1 MPNATPQQLT
11 CLLSAATATEGTPDV
26 ILLVLATIGLAV
38 AAEATYVSQDRF
50 DFTKLL
56 APAPAAR
63 LRATEA
69 RPRAVLAV
77 QKPRRR
83 RNRSA
88 RSMMPPS
95 ALPTCS
101 ARTSTRNA
109 CPRWRCCSPRSAA
122 MPRSRSRPAR
132 MPGTGRAPS
141 RSAPT
146 SIRSAT
152 GRAAYPSGNSTNGY
166 LTGIVLAMPEKATA
180 LFARR
185 REFGDDRVIL
195 GVHFPSDV
203 EAGRLAATALAAAL
217 MQDPAFMKDFA
228 EAKSQLRR
236 ARGLWRVRLAAEDI
250 RSRRLVWRSRRPRS
264 G

>member
-1 MPNATPQQLT
+1 
-11 CLLSAATATEGTPDV
+11 
-26 ILLVLATIGLAV
+26 
-38 AAEATYVSQDRF
+38 
-50 DFTKLL
+50 
-56 APAPAAR
+56 
-63 LRATEA
+63 
-69 RPRAVLAV
+69 
-77 QKPRRR
+77 
-83 RNRSA
+83 
-88 RSMMPPS
+88 
-95 ALPTCS
+95 
-101 ARTSTRNA
+101 
-109 CPRWRCCSPRSAA
+109 
-122 MPRSRSRPAR
+122 
-132 MPGTGRAPS
+132 
-141 RSAPT
+141 
-146 SIRSAT
+146 
-152 GRAAYPSGNSTNGY
+152 
-166 LTGIVLAMPEKATA
+166 VLAMPEKATA